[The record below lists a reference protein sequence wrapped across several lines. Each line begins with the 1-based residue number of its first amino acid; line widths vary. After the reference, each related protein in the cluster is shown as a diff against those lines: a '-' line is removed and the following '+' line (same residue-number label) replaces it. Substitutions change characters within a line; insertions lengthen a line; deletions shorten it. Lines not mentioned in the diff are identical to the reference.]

1 MTTCTCIIIRV
12 IPHYILILLYAC
24 TCMVWDYLLRYS
36 DHAHFLSP
44 SQGYVVCSSE
54 QRFLLLF
61 TFLKKNVSKKLMV
74 FFSSCNSVK
83 FHSELL
89 NYIDIPV
96 MEIHVRHVVHTH
108 THLYS
113 IRYAYWG
120 TIAVVTITLHCVIVL
135 YAIFGCLHN
144 IVLSVCVF
152 NSVFLSIFII
162 GTSET
167 AETYLYIL

>member
-1 MTTCTCIIIRV
+1 MYMYYYTSYPALHSNIIIC
-12 IPHYILILLYAC
+12 C
-24 TCMVWDYLLRYS
+24 TCMGWDYLLMYS
-36 DHAHFLSP
+36 DHTHFLSP

-96 MEIHVRHVVHTH
+96 MEIHVRAISTHTH
-108 THLYS
+108 TPIQYQICILGHYS
-113 IRYAYWG
+113 SCYNHTSLCYSFI
-120 TIAVVTITLHCVIVL
+120 